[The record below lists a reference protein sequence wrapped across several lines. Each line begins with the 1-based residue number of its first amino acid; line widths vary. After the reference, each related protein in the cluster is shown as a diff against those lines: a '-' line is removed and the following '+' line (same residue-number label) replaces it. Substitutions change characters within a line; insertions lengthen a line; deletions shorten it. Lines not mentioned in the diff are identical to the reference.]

1 MYDYMQM
8 NMSFSHVIAMLL
20 FWGVII
26 SLLYFL
32 FCKNSS
38 NNEAL
43 NILKKRLANGE
54 ISKKE
59 FDKLKE
65 AL

>member
-8 NMSFSHVIAMLL
+8 NMSFSHVMAMLL

-32 FCKNSS
+32 FCKNCS
-38 NNEAL
+38 NNEAI
-43 NILKKRLANGE
+43 NILKKRFARGE
-54 ISKKE
+54 ISKAE

-65 AL
+65 VL